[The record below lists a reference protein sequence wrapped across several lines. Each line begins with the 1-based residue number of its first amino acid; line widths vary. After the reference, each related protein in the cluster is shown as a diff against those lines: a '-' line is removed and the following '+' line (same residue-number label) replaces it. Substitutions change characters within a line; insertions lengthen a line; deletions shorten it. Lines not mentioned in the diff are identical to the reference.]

1 VPSSSTSTASVDS
14 MDALAAGMR
23 VIGVATT
30 LQAEVLRRDF
40 PLEAVIRDYTEVELG
55 GLIKSL

>member
-1 VPSSSTSTASVDS
+1 MASVDS

-30 LQAEVLRRDF
+30 LEAEALRRDV
-40 PLEAVIRDYTEVELG
+40 PLQAVIRDYTEVKVG
-55 GLIKSL
+55 DFIKSL